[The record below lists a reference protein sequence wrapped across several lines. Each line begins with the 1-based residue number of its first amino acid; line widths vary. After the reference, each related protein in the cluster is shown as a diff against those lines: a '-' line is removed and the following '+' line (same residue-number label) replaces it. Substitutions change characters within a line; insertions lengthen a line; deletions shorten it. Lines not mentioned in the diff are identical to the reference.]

1 MKLRKLVTKYWVH
14 ASVNSSNSVK
24 ALIQFMEGHQ
34 GPLKLHVH
42 LGEREKT
49 EFSLKQKNNMCGD
62 FVEPFKSSLSLVGA

>member
-1 MKLRKLVTKYWVH
+1 
-14 ASVNSSNSVK
+14 
-24 ALIQFMEGHQ
+24 MEGHQ